1 MSGVFWEADKQ
12 PNLAE
17 AATSFTLSTLN
28 LAVAIPMTL
37 VDGLV
42 SVTMFITSMLMIVLG
57 PVLEQVGVLVNMLM
71 ELVGLESWT
80 GYNTIISIL
89 VITTIHDICKVMKLK
104 YL

>member
-28 LAVAIPMTL
+28 LAVAIPMAL

-57 PVLEQVGVLVNMLM
+57 PVLEHLAVLVNMLM

-89 VITTIHDICKVMKLK
+89 VITTIHDISKV
-104 YL
+104 